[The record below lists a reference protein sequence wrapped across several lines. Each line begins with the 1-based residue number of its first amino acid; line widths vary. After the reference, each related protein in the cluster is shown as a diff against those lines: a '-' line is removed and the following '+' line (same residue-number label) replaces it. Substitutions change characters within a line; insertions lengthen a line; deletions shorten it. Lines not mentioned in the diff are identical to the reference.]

1 MGPWAGG
8 LGVGGDARLAG
19 DKCPQRLELALQNSS
34 LRRVGQRSGLRSRCH
49 WSPLTAGSNTEFREC
64 QMSSGSGR
72 APASLGL
79 GLLCRM
85 PFPFPLRSCASRVST
100 WPAEASAAGKSQPRL
115 SSSLYLASQFQARS
129 SPETSRDK
137 ILFRGAGTAF
147 SFVLHCV
154 VFLLWALGRRGW

>member
-1 MGPWAGG
+1 MSPEAG
-8 LGVGGDARLAG
+8 A
-19 DKCPQRLELALQNSS
+19 CSPEL

-49 WSPLTAGSNTEFREC
+49 WSPLTAGSNTEFGEC

-72 APASLGL
+72 APASRGL

-100 WPAEASAAGKSQPRL
+100 WPGRGEASAAGKSQLSL
-115 SSSLYLASQFQARS
+115 SSSLYLAPQFQARS
-129 SPETSRDK
+129 YPETSRDN
-137 ILFRGAGTAF
+137 ILFRGAATAF